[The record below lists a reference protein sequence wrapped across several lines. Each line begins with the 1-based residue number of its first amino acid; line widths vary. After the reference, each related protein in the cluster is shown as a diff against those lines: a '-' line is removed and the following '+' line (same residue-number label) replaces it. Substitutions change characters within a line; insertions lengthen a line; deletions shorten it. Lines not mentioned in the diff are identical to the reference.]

1 MKEIHELEIPEN
13 LRFAK
18 DHEWARQENDLI
30 RVGISDYAQSQMGDV
45 VYVELPQVG
54 ENFSRDEPFGSIES
68 VKAVSELY
76 MPLGGE
82 VVEINSALEKS
93 PELVNQSPYEQGWL
107 IMVKP
112 ADDLEMDSL
121 MNKDAY
127 LDMLKGLE
135 A

>member
-1 MKEIHELEIPEN
+1 MKEFHELEIPED

-45 VYVELPQVG
+45 VYVELPQMG
-54 ENFSRDEPFGSIES
+54 EKFSRDDPFGSIES

-76 MPLGGE
+76 MPVGGE
-82 VVEINSALEKS
+82 VMEINSALEKS

-107 IMVKP
+107 MMVKP
-112 ADDLEMDSL
+112 ADDSEMDTL

-127 LDMLKGLE
+127 VDMLKGLE